1 MGKYVF
7 TVREDI
13 CAQNSKD
20 VNATDLLSVMKHY
33 GTVEVYD
40 QVRASE
46 KAEFQANINSLT
58 AQLDALKDQNLTADE
73 IKLIKAYREQKTSVV
88 SGYIAE
94 NDQLKESLRK
104 ADEKAKNLS
113 IAIGETLAAYAKD

>member
-1 MGKYVF
+1 MVKYVF

-73 IKLIKAYREQKTSVV
+73 IKLIKAYREQKTAVV